1 VIFKNKESFIKQT
14 YMLYAFPYVAHYTC
28 SFASAAERSN
38 VELDT
43 PITLLHHSK
52 ETRKESDP
60 KMFSP
65 Q

>member
-1 VIFKNKESFIKQT
+1 
-14 YMLYAFPYVAHYTC
+14 MLYAFPYVAHYTC